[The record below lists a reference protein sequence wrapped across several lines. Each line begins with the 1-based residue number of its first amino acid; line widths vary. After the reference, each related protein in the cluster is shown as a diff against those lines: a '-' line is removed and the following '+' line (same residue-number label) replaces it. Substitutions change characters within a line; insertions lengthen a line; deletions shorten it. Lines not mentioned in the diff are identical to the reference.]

1 MLHARDRRHRRNHFG
16 VQRACKTLRPRWTLF
31 VWLVPHSSTLRYL
44 ARAPDSRGTDLGIP
58 SDLRANS
65 GCAQCVGNVF
75 GKGHKQAREQAR
87 FAEKTSA
94 RIIEP
99 DASRPLRPNALR
111 RTIRI
116 SHGSSFRFGEKTGTV
131 ASALVLRRD
140 AQDVW
145 KRFYAGE

>member
-1 MLHARDRRHRRNHFG
+1 
-16 VQRACKTLRPRWTLF
+16 
-31 VWLVPHSSTLRYL
+31 
-44 ARAPDSRGTDLGIP
+44 
-58 SDLRANS
+58 
-65 GCAQCVGNVF
+65 
-75 GKGHKQAREQAR
+75 EQAR

-145 KRFYAGE
+145 KRFYAGEDPDAFAQACVGRHCHGSRSRPQTIGFVALNSIGKNPRSTPHRLSLLSRHQFCRGQKSRLERRETARRSRQRFDAPQ